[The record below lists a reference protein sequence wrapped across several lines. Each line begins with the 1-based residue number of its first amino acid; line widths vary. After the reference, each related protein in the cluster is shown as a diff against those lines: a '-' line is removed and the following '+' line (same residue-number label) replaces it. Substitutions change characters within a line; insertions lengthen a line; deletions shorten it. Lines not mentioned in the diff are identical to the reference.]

1 MPSSE
6 EDKVL
11 SWDLKLQME
20 EVLVWVIEEE
30 AVAVV
35 EDNVAKERE
44 MVVVDDDAIRSH
56 YPLRSANPFLPPSL
70 EHGSSNC
77 VGKLLPPNS

>member
-20 EVLVWVIEEE
+20 EILVWVIEEE

-44 MVVVDDDAIRSH
+44 MVVVEIGRAH
-56 YPLRSANPFLPPSL
+56 
-70 EHGSSNC
+70 
-77 VGKLLPPNS
+77 V

>member
-44 MVVVDDDAIRSH
+44 LS
-56 YPLRSANPFLPPSL
+56 
-70 EHGSSNC
+70 
-77 VGKLLPPNS
+77 

>member
-20 EVLVWVIEEE
+20 EVLVWVMEEE

-44 MVVVDDDAIRSH
+44 MVGVDDDAM
-56 YPLRSANPFLPPSL
+56 
-70 EHGSSNC
+70 
-77 VGKLLPPNS
+77 

>member
-44 MVVVDDDAIRSH
+44 MVGVDDDAMCQIGRAH
-56 YPLRSANPFLPPSL
+56 
-70 EHGSSNC
+70 
-77 VGKLLPPNS
+77 V

>member
-44 MVVVDDDAIRSH
+44 MVVVDDDAMCLS
-56 YPLRSANPFLPPSL
+56 FFT
-70 EHGSSNC
+70 
-77 VGKLLPPNS
+77 K

>member
-20 EVLVWVIEEE
+20 EILVWVIEEE

-44 MVVVDDDAIRSH
+44 MVVVDDDAM
-56 YPLRSANPFLPPSL
+56 
-70 EHGSSNC
+70 
-77 VGKLLPPNS
+77 

>member
-1 MPSSE
+1 VPSSE

-20 EVLVWVIEEE
+20 EVLVWVMEEE

-44 MVVVDDDAIRSH
+44 MVVVDDDAMCLSFF
-56 YPLRSANPFLPPSL
+56 A
-70 EHGSSNC
+70 
-77 VGKLLPPNS
+77 K

>member
-20 EVLVWVIEEE
+20 EILVWVIEEE

-44 MVVVDDDAIRSH
+44 MVVVDDDAMCLS
-56 YPLRSANPFLPPSL
+56 FFT
-70 EHGSSNC
+70 
-77 VGKLLPPNS
+77 K

>member
-20 EVLVWVIEEE
+20 EVLVWVMEEE

-44 MVVVDDDAIRSH
+44 MVVVDDDEIGRAH
-56 YPLRSANPFLPPSL
+56 
-70 EHGSSNC
+70 
-77 VGKLLPPNS
+77 V

>member
-44 MVVVDDDAIRSH
+44 MVGVDDDAM
-56 YPLRSANPFLPPSL
+56 
-70 EHGSSNC
+70 
-77 VGKLLPPNS
+77 

>member
-20 EVLVWVIEEE
+20 EVLVWVMEEE

-44 MVVVDDDAIRSH
+44 MVVVDDDAM
-56 YPLRSANPFLPPSL
+56 
-70 EHGSSNC
+70 
-77 VGKLLPPNS
+77 

>member
-44 MVVVDDDAIRSH
+44 MVGVDDDEIGRAH
-56 YPLRSANPFLPPSL
+56 
-70 EHGSSNC
+70 
-77 VGKLLPPNS
+77 V

>member
-20 EVLVWVIEEE
+20 EILVWVIEEE

-44 MVVVDDDAIRSH
+44 MVVVDDDAMWIGRAH
-56 YPLRSANPFLPPSL
+56 
-70 EHGSSNC
+70 
-77 VGKLLPPNS
+77 V

>member
-1 MPSSE
+1 
-6 EDKVL
+6 
-11 SWDLKLQME
+11 ME

-44 MVVVDDDAIRSH
+44 MVVVDDDAMCLSFFAKQH
-56 YPLRSANPFLPPSL
+56 VSMVSF
-70 EHGSSNC
+70 
-77 VGKLLPPNS
+77 